1 MAKMVGLSRTIKL
14 PWLNKA
20 AELYGLVYT
29 EAEMKEQ
36 LNEFLAYEIGSPTVL
51 RKTREILMN
60 IWFYGDDESK
70 KLKDI
75 GYSLMQKDEDNA
87 LPVHW
92 CLMLNAYPVFVD
104 LCRLIGKMTEFEE
117 TITVKQVRQKLYDEW
132 GERATLLHSLD
143 KQIATLKALGA
154 LKNQKTGVYA
164 VKKYNVR
171 KPEVVKYMM
180 QTMMK
185 VDGRDYYTF
194 EEMGASVYLFPFTYS
209 VDKEAILTDERFS
222 LNTFGGNRTVS
233 LTE

>member
-20 AELYGLVYT
+20 ADLYGSEYT
-29 EAEMKEQ
+29 EAEVKEQ
-36 LNEFLAYEIGSPTVL
+36 LNEFLSYEIGSPTVL

-60 IWFYGDDESK
+60 IWFYGNDDTK
-70 KLKDI
+70 KLKDT
-75 GYSLMQKDEDNA
+75 GYSLIQKDEDNA

-154 LKNQKTGVYA
+154 LENQKTGVYV
-164 VKKYNVR
+164 VKKHGVR
-171 KPEVVKYMM
+171 KSEVVNYML

-185 VDGRDYYTF
+185 VDGRNYYTF
-194 EEMGASVYLFPFTYS
+194 EEMESSVYLFPFTYS
-209 VDKEAILTDERFS
+209 VNKETILTDERFS
-222 LNTFGGNRTVS
+222 LNTFGGSRTVS
-233 LTE
+233 LNE